1 MSDSVWGS
9 VAAGAMVPATTF
21 QGGVGP
27 VGYAPEPQQQL
38 QVQFGPLSPDGL
50 PTQPALQ
57 DQTGWEQHQQMMA
70 TPDQMGVARPMLP
83 VGPVPFPGSPGPALM
98 DGS

>member
-1 MSDSVWGS
+1 MALNPWTMSVLQDANRQRVNQSGARES
-9 VAAGAMVPATTF
+9 RPVAAGAMVPATTF

-57 DQTGWEQHQQMMA
+57 DQIGWQQ
-70 TPDQMGVARPMLP
+70 
-83 VGPVPFPGSPGPALM
+83 
-98 DGS
+98 